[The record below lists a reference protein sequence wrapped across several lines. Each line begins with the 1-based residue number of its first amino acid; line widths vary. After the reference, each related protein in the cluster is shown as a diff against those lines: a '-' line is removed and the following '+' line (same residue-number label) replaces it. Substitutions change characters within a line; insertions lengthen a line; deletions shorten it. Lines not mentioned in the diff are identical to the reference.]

1 MSTRPR
7 RRFGQHFLHDP
18 AIIERI
24 VDWIGPQPGQSLLE
38 IGPGPGAL
46 TGRVLARTGR
56 LAVIEIDRDLA
67 AALRERWPAQS
78 GLSVHEGDALRFRL
92 ETLDVPPPLRIFG
105 NLPYNISTPLLFH
118 LLAQRQLIADLHF
131 MLQDEVVR
139 RLAAAPGGKDY
150 GRLSVMAQY
159 ACHVEAGFSVAPGA
173 FMPPPK
179 VLSRMVRLAPYETP
193 PVAARD
199 PAQFERVVRLLFSQR
214 RKQIGRTLRGLLD
227 AAQISQAGLD
237 PQTRPERLA
246 VADFVALSD
255 AAGPVR

>member
-1 MSTRPR
+1 MNTRPR

-24 VDWIGPQPGQSLLE
+24 VDWIGPRPGQHLVE

-46 TGRVLARTGR
+46 TSRVLARTGR

-67 AALRERWPAQS
+67 AALRERWPPDS
-78 GLSVHEGDALRFRL
+78 GLSVHEGDAMRVDL
-92 ETLDVPPPLRIFG
+92 ETLNTAPPLRVFG

-118 LLAQRQLIADLHF
+118 LLAQRHLIADLHF

-139 RLAAAPGGKDY
+139 RLAATPGGKDY
-150 GRLSVMAQY
+150 GRLSVMTQY
-159 ACHVEAGFSVAPGA
+159 ACQVEAGFSVAPGA
-173 FMPPPK
+173 FVPPPK

-214 RKQIGRTLRGLLD
+214 RKQIASTLRGTLD
-227 AAQISQAGLD
+227 AAQIRHAGLD
-237 PQTRPERLA
+237 PHIRPERLA
-246 VADFVALSD
+246 VTDFVALSD

>member
-24 VDWIGPQPGQSLLE
+24 VDWIAPRPGQSLLE

-46 TGRVLARTGR
+46 TGRVLARAGR

-67 AALRERWPAQS
+67 AALRERWPGPS

-92 ETLDVPPPLRIFG
+92 EALGAPLPLRVFG
-105 NLPYNISTPLLFH
+105 NLPYNVSTPLLFH
-118 LLAQRQLIADLHF
+118 LLAQHRQITDLHF

-159 ACHVEAGFSVAPGA
+159 GCRVEAGFSVAPGA
-173 FMPPPK
+173 FVPPPK
-179 VLSRMVRLAPYETP
+179 VLSRMVRLVPYTTP
-193 PVAARD
+193 PVAAED

-214 RKQIGRTLRGLLD
+214 RKQIGRALRGILD
-227 AAQISQAGLD
+227 AAQIRHAGLD
-237 PQTRPERLA
+237 PQTRPERLT
-246 VADFVALSD
+246 VAEFVALSD
-255 AAGPVR
+255 AAGPAR